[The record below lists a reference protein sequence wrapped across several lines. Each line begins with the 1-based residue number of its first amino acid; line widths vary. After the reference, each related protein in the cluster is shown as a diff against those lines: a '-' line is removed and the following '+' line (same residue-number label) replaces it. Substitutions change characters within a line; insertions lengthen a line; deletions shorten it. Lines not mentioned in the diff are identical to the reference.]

1 MGQVQ
6 PIRALV
12 TWRRWHGAP
21 CCQHGASQQQQLT
34 CLQQACSL
42 QQLERDHASRPH
54 GYNARHHDAHA
65 LYSSQRAHISTV
77 RPRQTRVVGGAHPKP
92 VRKRVVTCIALH
104 TTLHVNT
111 APAVRCNA
119 RAASATDLRAGY
131 LAPLGRCA
139 LLPTLPRRR
148 CTPPCTRRIRSSES
162 PTDPMR
168 QPWLD
173 TAQRSWRVTTAAVDL
188 FTASLLLFTAA
199 RTRPCIATTRL
210 QCATS

>member
-1 MGQVQ
+1 MRQVQ
-6 PIRALV
+6 PICALV

-21 CCQHGASQQQQLT
+21 CCQHGVSQQQQLT

-65 LYSSQRAHISTV
+65 LYSSQRAHVSTV

-119 RAASATDLRAGY
+119 HAASATDLRARY
-131 LAPLGRCA
+131 LAPLARCA

-148 CTPPCTRRIRSSES
+148 CTPPSRRIRCSGLSLS
-162 PTDPMR
+162 LIKSFDS
-168 QPWLD
+168 L
-173 TAQRSWRVTTAAVDL
+173 TTGGAVI
-188 FTASLLLFTAA
+188 S
-199 RTRPCIATTRL
+199 CITE
-210 QCATS
+210 

>member
-1 MGQVQ
+1 MRQVQ
-6 PIRALV
+6 PICALV

-34 CLQQACSL
+34 CLQQACCSL
-42 QQLERDHASRPH
+42 QQLERDHASRPQ

-65 LYSSQRAHISTV
+65 LHSSQRAHISTV

-111 APAVRCNA
+111 APAVRCNGH
-119 RAASATDLRAGY
+119 AASATDPRARY
-131 LAPLGRCA
+131 LAPLARCA

-148 CTPPCTRRIRSSES
+148 CTPPSRRSRSDGLSLSLRASEESLTR
-162 PTDPMR
+162 
-168 QPWLD
+168 
-173 TAQRSWRVTTAAVDL
+173 
-188 FTASLLLFTAA
+188 
-199 RTRPCIATTRL
+199 
-210 QCATS
+210 